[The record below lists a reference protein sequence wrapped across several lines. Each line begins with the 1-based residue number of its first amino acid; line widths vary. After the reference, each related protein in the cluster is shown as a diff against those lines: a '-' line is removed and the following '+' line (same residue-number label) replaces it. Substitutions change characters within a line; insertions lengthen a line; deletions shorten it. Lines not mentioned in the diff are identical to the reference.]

1 MNLTYYGHSCFGVEV
16 NGKYLLF
23 DPFISQ
29 NPLAKN
35 IEIEKIPADYILISH
50 AHGDHVFDV
59 ETIASRTNA
68 KIISNY
74 EIVSYYEKKGLK
86 GHGMN
91 FGGIWQFD
99 FGKVTYVLAV
109 HSSQFPDGAFGGNP
123 GGFIVESNE
132 GNFYF
137 AGDTALTM
145 DMKLIGIR
153 YKLDF
158 ALLPIGSNFTM
169 DYFDAA
175 TCAEFIGCEKIIGMH
190 YDTFPPIKIDHQ
202 KAIDEFGRNGK
213 ELLLM
218 KIGETIAM

>member
-35 IEIEKIPADYILISH
+35 IEIEKVPADYILISH

-74 EIVSYYEKKGLK
+74 EIVSHYEKKGLK

-91 FGGIWQFD
+91 FGGSWQFD
-99 FGKVTYVLAV
+99 FGKLTYVIAV
-109 HSSQFPDGAFGGNP
+109 HSSLFPDGAFGGNP

>member
-16 NGKYLLF
+16 NGKHLLF

-35 IEIEKIPADYILISH
+35 IDNTKIPSDYILISH
-50 AHGDHVFDV
+50 AHQDHLADV
-59 ETIASRTNA
+59 EAIAKRTNA

-74 EIVSYYEKKGLK
+74 EIVSYYEKKGMK

-91 FGGIWQFD
+91 FGGSWQFD
-99 FGKVTYVLAV
+99 FGKVTYVVAI
-109 HSSQFPDGAFGGNP
+109 HSSQFPDGTFGGNP
-123 GGFIVESNE
+123 GGFIVESKE

-145 DMKLIGIR
+145 DMKLIGVR

-158 ALLPIGSNFTM
+158 ALLPIGNNYTM

-175 TCAEFIGCEKIIGMH
+175 TCAEFIECDKIIGMH
-190 YDTFPPIKIDHQ
+190 YDTFTPIKIDHEN
-202 KAIDEFGRNGK
+202 AIEEFERNGK
-213 ELLLM
+213 ELSLM

>member
-145 DMKLIGIR
+145 DMKLIGVR

-175 TCAEFIGCEKIIGMH
+175 TCAEFIGCDKIIGIH

>member
-16 NGKYLLF
+16 NGKHLLF
-23 DPFISQ
+23 DPFITGNS
-29 NPLAKN
+29 LAKN
-35 IEIEKIPADYILISH
+35 IEIEKIQADYILISH
-50 AHGDHVFDV
+50 AHGDHVGEVDV
-59 ETIASRTNA
+59 IANRTKA

-74 EIVSYYEKKGLK
+74 EITSYYDKKGLS

-91 FGGIWQFD
+91 FGGSWQFD
-99 FGKVTYVLAV
+99 FGKVTYVVAL
-109 HSSQFPDGAFGGNP
+109 HSSHFPDGTYGGNP
-123 GGFIVESNE
+123 GGFIVESKE

-145 DMKLIGIR
+145 DMKLIGVR

-175 TCAEFIGCEKIIGMH
+175 TCAEFIQCNKVIGMH
-190 YDTFPPIKIDHQ
+190 FDTFPPIKIDHE
-202 KAIDEFGRNGK
+202 KATEEFERNGI

>member
-1 MNLTYYGHSCFGVEV
+1 MKLTYYGHSCFGVEV
-16 NGKYLLF
+16 NGKHLLF
-23 DPFISQ
+23 DPFINQ

-35 IEIEKIPADYILISH
+35 IDGTKIPADYILISH
-50 AHGDHVFDV
+50 AHGDHVAEV
-59 ETIASRTNA
+59 EAIAKRTNA
-68 KIISNY
+68 KVISNY
-74 EIVSYYEKKGLK
+74 EITSYYEKKGFP

-91 FGGIWQFD
+91 FGGSWQFD
-99 FGKVTYVLAV
+99 FGKVTYVV
-109 HSSQFPDGAFGGNP
+109 SIHSSHFPDGTYGGNP
-123 GGFIVESNE
+123 GGFIVESKE

-175 TCAEFIGCEKIIGMH
+175 TCAEFIGCDKIIGIH

>member
-35 IEIEKIPADYILISH
+35 IEIEKVPADYILISH

-74 EIVSYYEKKGLK
+74 EIVSHYEKKGLK

-91 FGGIWQFD
+91 FGGSWQFD
-99 FGKVTYVLAV
+99 FGKLTYVIAV
-109 HSSQFPDGAFGGNP
+109 HSSLFPDGAFGGNP

-202 KAIDEFGRNGK
+202 KAIDEFERNGK

>member
-175 TCAEFIGCEKIIGMH
+175 TCAEFIGCDKIIGIH

-202 KAIDEFGRNGK
+202 KAIDEFERNGK

>member
-35 IEIEKIPADYILISH
+35 IEIEKIPAAYILISH

-91 FGGIWQFD
+91 FGGSWQFD

-175 TCAEFIGCEKIIGMH
+175 TCAEFIGCDKIIGIH

>member
-91 FGGIWQFD
+91 FGGSWQFD

-175 TCAEFIGCEKIIGMH
+175 TCAEFIGCDKIIGIH

>member
-35 IEIEKIPADYILISH
+35 IEIEKVPADYILISH

-74 EIVSYYEKKGLK
+74 EIVSHYEKKGLK

-91 FGGIWQFD
+91 FGGSWQFD
-99 FGKVTYVLAV
+99 FGKLTYVIAV

>member
-175 TCAEFIGCEKIIGMH
+175 TCAEFIGCDKIIGMH

-202 KAIDEFGRNGK
+202 KAIDEFERNGK

>member
-1 MNLTYYGHSCFGVEV
+1 MKLTYYGHSCFGVELG
-16 NGKYLLF
+16 GKHLLF
-23 DPFISQ
+23 DPFINQ

-35 IEIEKIPADYILISH
+35 IDSEKVPADYILISH
-50 AHGDHVFDV
+50 AHGDHVADV
-59 ETIASRTNA
+59 DAIAKRTNA

-74 EIVSYYEKKGLK
+74 EIVSYYEKKGLS

-91 FGGIWQFD
+91 FGGSWQFD
-99 FGKVTYVLAV
+99 FGKVTYVVAI
-109 HSSQFPDGAFGGNP
+109 HSSQFPDGTVGGNP
-123 GGFIVESNE
+123 GGFIIESKE

-158 ALLPIGSNFTM
+158 ALLPIGSNYTM

-175 TCAEFIGCEKIIGMH
+175 TCAEFIQCDKVIGMH
-190 YDTFPPIKIDHQ
+190 FDTFPPIIIDHQ
-202 KAIDEFGRNGK
+202 KAIEEFERNGK
-213 ELLLM
+213 ELSLM
-218 KIGETIAM
+218 EIGETIAM

>member
-175 TCAEFIGCEKIIGMH
+175 TCAEFIGCDKIIGIH

>member
-74 EIVSYYEKKGLK
+74 EIVSHYEKKGLK

-91 FGGIWQFD
+91 FGGSWQFD
-99 FGKVTYVLAV
+99 FGKLTYVIAV

-175 TCAEFIGCEKIIGMH
+175 TCAEFIGCDKIIGIH

>member
-91 FGGIWQFD
+91 FGGSWQFD

-175 TCAEFIGCEKIIGMH
+175 TCAEFIGCDKIIGMH

-202 KAIDEFGRNGK
+202 KAIDEFERNGK